1 VSDAEEDE
9 DDLLVRRSDE
19 DGLEDEAYR
28 TFLER
33 QVGADLKELITLD
46 DDDGPT
52 RVPAAEPEAEVEAT
66 EEKKKK
72 KKDKK
77 RKRAET
83 EETGAQAKE
92 DADRDFLMKSVP
104 RHLRMTVC

>member
-9 DDLLVRRSDE
+9 DDLLVRRPDE

-33 QVGADLKELITLD
+33 QVGTDLKGLITLD

-83 EETGAQAKE
+83 EETGTQAKE

-104 RHLRMTVC
+104 RSFQSAAC

>member
-9 DDLLVRRSDE
+9 DDLLVRRPDE

-33 QVGADLKELITLD
+33 QVGADLKGLITL

-52 RVPAAEPEAEVEAT
+52 RVSAAEPEAEVEAT

-72 KKDKK
+72 KKKDKK

-83 EETGAQAKE
+83 EETGTQAKE

-104 RHLRMTVC
+104 RSFQSAAC